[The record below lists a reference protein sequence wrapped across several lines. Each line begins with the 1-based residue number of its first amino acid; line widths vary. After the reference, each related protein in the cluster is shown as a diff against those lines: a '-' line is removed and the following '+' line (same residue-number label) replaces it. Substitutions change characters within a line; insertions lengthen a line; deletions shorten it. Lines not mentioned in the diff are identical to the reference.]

1 MADEWSTVRTPD
13 GRDLEV
19 LLMGGD
25 PDGFPLVYIS
35 GTPTAIAPWPALS
48 DAAAGLGLQVV
59 GWSRPGY
66 AGSTRREGRT
76 VADAA
81 EDVATI
87 LDELGHDRFVVL
99 GWSGGGPH
107 AIACAAMLPDRCRAV
122 ASLAGVAPYD
132 LMGEDWFRDMG
143 KENVDEFRVAV
154 ERPQDLWA
162 IVEPQAPEV
171 AGVTGADVVTM
182 LDGLVDDVDRA
193 ALTGE
198 FAEMIA
204 ETFRRAVSTGV
215 AGWHDDDLAFARPW
229 GFDLGDI
236 TVPVSVWQG
245 EHDLMVPFQ
254 HGQFLAAHIPT
265 AAAHLYPDEGH
276 LSLAAQ
282 LPRIL
287 ADLKDRAG
295 LHGQE

>member
-1 MADEWSTVRTPD
+1 VADEWSTVRTPD

-19 LLMGGD
+19 LLSGD

-35 GTPTAIAPWPALS
+35 GTPTAIAPYPDLS
-48 DAAAGLGLQVV
+48 EAAAEQGLRVV

-81 EDVATI
+81 EDAATI
-87 LDELGHDRFVVL
+87 LDALGHDRFVVL

-107 AIACAAMLPDRCRAV
+107 AVACAALLPDRCGAA

-143 KENVDEFRVAV
+143 KENVDEFRVAI

-162 IVEPQAPEV
+162 LLEPQAPEIAAITGPQVV
-171 AGVTGADVVTM
+171 A
-182 LDGLVDDVDRA
+182 LLEGLVDDVDRA

-198 FAEMIA
+198 FAEVMA
-204 ETFRRAVSTGV
+204 EDFRRGVSTGV

-229 GFDLGDI
+229 GFDLADI

-245 EHDLMVPFQ
+245 EHDLMVPFP

-265 AAAHLYPDEGH
+265 ADAHLYPDEGH

-287 ADLKDRAG
+287 ADLTSRAG
-295 LHGQE
+295 V

>member
-1 MADEWSTVRTPD
+1 MAQAADEWTTVRTPD

-19 LLMGGD
+19 LLMGD
-25 PDGFPLVYIS
+25 PGGFPLVYIS
-35 GTPTAIAPWPALS
+35 GTPTAIAPYPDLS
-48 DAAAGLGLQVV
+48 EAAAEQGLRVV

-87 LDELGHDRFVVL
+87 LDALGHDRFVVL

-107 AIACAAMLPDRCRAV
+107 AIACAALLPDRCGAA

-143 KENVDEFRVAV
+143 KENVDEFRVAI

-162 IVEPQAPEV
+162 LIEPQAPEI
-171 AGVTGADVVTM
+171 AAITGAQVVAM

-193 ALTGE
+193 VLTGE
-198 FAEMIA
+198 FAEVMA
-204 ETFRRAVSTGV
+204 EDFRRGVSTGV

-229 GFDLGDI
+229 GFDLADI

-245 EHDLMVPFQ
+245 EHDLMVPFP

-265 AAAHLYPDEGH
+265 ADAHLYPDEGH

-287 ADLKDRAG
+287 ADLTSRAG
-295 LHGQE
+295 V

>member
-1 MADEWSTVRTPD
+1 MSQVPEEWTTVRTPD

-19 LLMGGD
+19 LLMGD
-25 PDGFPLVYIS
+25 PGGLPLVFIP
-35 GTPTAIAPWPALS
+35 GTPTAIAPYPDLS
-48 DAAAGLGLQVV
+48 AAAAERGLRVV

-66 AGSTRREGRT
+66 AGSTHRAGRT

-87 LDELGHDRFVVL
+87 LDALGHDRFVVL

-107 AIACAAMLPDRCRAV
+107 AIACAAMLPDRCGAA

-143 KENVDEFRVAV
+143 KENVDEFRVAI

-162 IVEPQAPEV
+162 LIEPQAPEI
-171 AGVTGADVVTM
+171 AAITGADVVSM
-182 LDGLVDDVDRA
+182 LDGLVDEVDRA

-198 FAEMIA
+198 FAEVMA
-204 ETFRRAVSTGV
+204 ENFRRAVSTGV
-215 AGWHDDDLAFARPW
+215 AGWHDDDLAFVRAW
-229 GFDLGDI
+229 GFDLADI

-245 EHDLMVPFQ
+245 EHDLMVPFP

-265 AAAHLYPDEGH
+265 AVGHLYPDEGH

-287 ADLKDRAG
+287 TDLTQRAG
-295 LHGQE
+295 V

>member
-1 MADEWSTVRTPD
+1 MTDEWSTVRAPD

-19 LLMGGD
+19 LLMGD
-25 PDGFPLVYIS
+25 PEGFPLVYIP
-35 GTPTAIAPWPALS
+35 GTPTAVAPYPDLS
-48 DAAAGLGLQVV
+48 AAAAERGLRVV

-66 AGSTRREGRT
+66 AGSTRQEGRT

-87 LDELGHDRFVVL
+87 LDALGHDRFVVL

-107 AIACAAMLPDRCRAV
+107 AIACAALLPERCGAA

-132 LMGEDWFRDMG
+132 LMGEDWFRGMG
-143 KENVDEFRVAV
+143 QDNVDEFRVAI
-154 ERPQDLWA
+154 ERPHDLWA
-162 IVEPQAPEV
+162 LIEPQAPEIAAMV
-171 AGVTGADVVTM
+171 
-182 LDGLVDDVDRA
+182 DGLVDEVDRA

-198 FAEMIA
+198 FAEMLA
-204 ETFRRAVSTGV
+204 ETFRRAVSAGV

-229 GFDLGDI
+229 GFELADI

-245 EHDLMVPFQ
+245 EHDLMVPFG
-254 HGQFLAAHIPT
+254 HGQFLAAHVPT
-265 AAAHLYPDEGH
+265 AKAHLYPDEGH

-287 ADLKDRAG
+287 SDLRERAG
-295 LHGQE
+295 V

>member
-1 MADEWSTVRTPD
+1 MAQVADEWTTVRAPD
-13 GRDLEV
+13 GRELEV
-19 LLMGGD
+19 LLMGD
-25 PDGFPLVYIS
+25 PHGFPLVYIS
-35 GTPTAIAPWPALS
+35 GTPTAIAPYPDLS
-48 DAAAGLGLQVV
+48 EAAAEQGLRVV

-81 EDVATI
+81 EDAATI
-87 LDELGHDRFVVL
+87 LDALGHDRFVVL

-107 AIACAAMLPDRCRAV
+107 AIACAALLPDRCGAA

-132 LMGEDWFRDMG
+132 LMGEEWFRDMG

-162 IVEPQAPEV
+162 LIEPQAPEI
-171 AGVTGADVVTM
+171 AAITGAQVVAM

-193 ALTGE
+193 VLTGE
-198 FAEMIA
+198 FAEVMA
-204 ETFRRAVSTGV
+204 EDFRRGVSTGV

-229 GFDLGDI
+229 GFDLADI

-245 EHDLMVPFQ
+245 EHDLMVPFP

-265 AAAHLYPDEGH
+265 ADAHLYPDEGH

-287 ADLKDRAG
+287 ADLTSRAG
-295 LHGQE
+295 V